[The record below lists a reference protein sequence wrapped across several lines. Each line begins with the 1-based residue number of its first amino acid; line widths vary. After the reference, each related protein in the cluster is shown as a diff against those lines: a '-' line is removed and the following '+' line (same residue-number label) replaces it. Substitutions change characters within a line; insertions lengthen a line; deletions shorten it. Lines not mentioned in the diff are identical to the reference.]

1 VEAPGFYRGILTD
14 GDTLEQAKKM
24 ASEAVSG
31 IIAVNIKHGIPFS
44 IPAPVNMPDH
54 YDIPFD
60 PNVSFIT
67 GAEKTYELV

>member
-31 IIAVNIKHGIPFS
+31 IIAVNITHSIPFS
-44 IPAPVNMPDH
+44 IPAPVNLPDYH
-54 YDIPFD
+54 DIPFD
-60 PNVSFIT
+60 SDVSFIT
-67 GAEKTYELV
+67 GAEKAYALV